1 MTPKEIVQTTSRQF
15 ETSSVVPNTEANVIV
30 QAASAQLY
38 RGIRRLLEVFVCGRQ
53 GAEK

>member
-1 MTPKEIVQTTSRQF
+1 MTPKEIVQTTFGQIG
-15 ETSSVVPNTEANVIV
+15 TPSVVPNAEANVIV

-38 RGIRRLLEVFVCGRQ
+38 CGIGRLLEVFVCGRQ